1 MALRWAASSMVATEK
16 NFRKLTGHK
25 LLWMLQAYL
34 DEPSDGHL
42 AEKRNVG

>member
-1 MALRWAASSMVATEK
+1 MVATEK
-16 NFRKLTGHK
+16 NFRKLLGYK

-34 DEPSDGHL
+34 DEPSDGQL